1 MTTPDNTPRGTAGPA
16 SPSRRFRF
24 TLLAG
29 ALLLSAGGVALAQ
42 NASLYDPAQ
51 LPATKG
57 RVAQYSLT
65 PRGDVDGLILED
77 GTEVHLPP
85 HLGTQLVFAVKPGD
99 AVTVRGLRARSVPM
113 VQAMQVTNDASN
125 VSVTDMGPP
134 GGPPPRGPE
143 AGPMGG
149 PGGGPGGGPEG
160 GPGAG
165 PDHGPGFRAGRGPD
179 GRGPG
184 RPHDGPP
191 PGPMG
196 GPMGGPGMGGTPIE
210 ATGRVKLQLHGPRGD
225 LNGAVLEDGTIIRL
239 PPPEAQRLAARLA
252 VGQTLFVR
260 GEGLSNPLGKVIAAR
275 ALGTSAADAVE
286 LAPPP
291 RGPHGPDRG
300 PDRGPEGA
308 QNRSPRPDAPPP
320 AGTPNTSAPNTG
332 APNTGTA
339 TPAR

>member
-1 MTTPDNTPRGTAGPA
+1 MTNPDNTPLGAAGPA
-16 SPSRRFRF
+16 PAPASPRFRF
-24 TLLAG
+24 ALLAG

-42 NASLYDPAQ
+42 DASLYDPAQ

-65 PRGDVDGLILED
+65 PRGDVDGLILDD

-134 GGPPPRGPE
+134 GGPPPHGPKEGFRGGPQGGPWGHGPDRGPDR
-143 AGPMGG
+143 G
-149 PGGGPGGGPEG
+149 PGDGPH
-160 GPGAG
+160 AM
-165 PDHGPGFRAGRGPD
+165 RGPD
-179 GRGPG
+179 GHGPGPQGGSG

-191 PGPMG
+191 PGPH
-196 GPMGGPGMGGTPIE
+196 GTLLE

-239 PPPEAQRLAARLA
+239 PPPAARRLAPQLA

-260 GEGLSNPLGKVIAAR
+260 GEGLSSPLGKVIAAR
-275 ALGTSAADAVE
+275 ALGASAAQAVE
-286 LAPPP
+286 LTPPGGP
-291 RGPHGPDRG
+291 RGPDGGPDHGPDHG
-300 PDRGPEGA
+300 PGRP
-308 QNRSPRPDAPPP
+308 PRPDAPAP
-320 AGTPNTSAPNTG
+320 ATNPG
-332 APNTGTA
+332 GTA
-339 TPAR
+339 TTPTR